1 MPKALLI
8 HATDPDCNCAEQ
20 PPTPFP
26 VLGITTL
33 AALFPKQWQLE
44 LVDENFTPADTN
56 KDADLVLI
64 STLTL
69 NAPHAYELAAAFRRR
84 NIPVLMGGMHPSA
97 CPDEAIKQ
105 CDALV
110 IGEAENILARV
121 LADFE
126 TGCMAGIYRGDTVDL
141 ATVPSPRLD
150 YLPANHFKTLGPVQ
164 ATRGCPFDCDFC
176 SVTTFFGHKY
186 RLRPIE
192 AVVADVKAV
201 LKRTRSNIIFFVDDN
216 IAGNADYAKK
226 LFKAL
231 IPLKIRW
238 GSFASIT
245 MSNDRELMQLAEE
258 SGCVQLF
265 IGFESIQQ
273 QNLDNSHKKWVQV
286 DRMKDHI
293 KIFHDHGV
301 IIEGSFVFGHD
312 QERKDIFARTA
323 DFIQEHGIQ
332 VPVFGVLTPYPA
344 TRLRQRLEEA
354 DRLLP
359 AAANWRLYDAT
370 HVLFKPMHMSP
381 EELEEGLL
389 WIKKFC
395 GSPSSIIKRV
405 MRGPRKNSLM
415 ALGINFAM
423 FAGRM
428 RQVNERWPK
437 KVNGPLVRPA
447 DW

>member
-8 HATDPDCNCAEQ
+8 HATDPNLHCAEQ

-33 AALFPKQWQLE
+33 AALFPDHWQLE
-44 LVDENFTPADTN
+44 LIDENFEKADTSR
-56 KDADLVLI
+56 DADLVII

-69 NAPHAYELAAAFRRR
+69 NAPHAYEMAAVFKKR
-84 NIPVLMGGMHPSA
+84 NIPILMGGMHPSA
-97 CPDEAIKQ
+97 CPEEAIKH
-105 CDALV
+105 CNALV
-110 IGEAENILARV
+110 IGEAEGVFHKV

-126 TGCMAGIYRGDTVDL
+126 AGTMAGVYKGETIDL
-141 ATVPSPRLD
+141 STVPSPRLD
-150 YLPANHFKTLGPVQ
+150 YLPASHFKTLGPVQ
-164 ATRGCPFDCDFC
+164 ATRGCPYDCDFC

-186 RLRPIE
+186 RFRPVETVI
-192 AVVADVKAV
+192 ADVKAV
-201 LKRTRSNIIFFVDDN
+201 LQRTKSNIIFFVDDN
-216 IAGNADYAKK
+216 IAGNPTYAKK
-226 LFKAL
+226 LFTAL

-245 MSNDRELMQLAEE
+245 MSNDLELMALAEK

-273 QNLDNSHKKWVQV
+273 ENLDNSHKKWVQV
-286 DRMKDHI
+286 DKMKDHI

-323 DFIQEHGIQ
+323 HFIQEHGIQ

-344 TRLRQRLEEA
+344 TRLRKRLEDA
-354 DRLLP
+354 GRLLP
-359 AAANWRLYDAT
+359 AASDWRLYDAT
-370 HVLFKPMHMSP
+370 HVLFQPMHMSP

-389 WIKKFC
+389 WIKKYC
-395 GSPSSIIKRV
+395 GSPSTIFKRV
-405 MRGPRKNSLM
+405 LKGPRKNSLM
-415 ALGINFAM
+415 ALGINFSM
-423 FAGRM
+423 FTGRM
-428 RQVNERWPK
+428 RQINERWPK
-437 KVNGPLVRPA
+437 KIKGPLVRPGS
-447 DW
+447 W

>member
-8 HATDPDCNCAEQ
+8 HATDPDFSGAEQ

-33 AALFPKQWQLE
+33 AALFPDNWQLE
-44 LVDENFTPADTN
+44 LIDENFKPADTN
-56 KDADLVLI
+56 KDADLVII

-69 NAPHAYELAAAFRRR
+69 NAPHAYELAGAFRQR

-97 CPDEAIKQ
+97 CPDEAIGH

-110 IGEAENILARV
+110 VGEAESILATV

-126 TGCMAGIYRGDTVDL
+126 SGTMAGIYRGNSVDL
-141 ATVPSPRLD
+141 TSVPSPRLD

-186 RLRPIE
+186 RRRP
-192 AVVADVKAV
+192 VASVINDIKAV

-216 IAGNADYAKK
+216 IAGTPAYAKE

-245 MSNDRELMQLAEE
+245 MTHDLELMRLAEQ

-286 DRMKDHI
+286 EKMKDHI

-301 IIEGSFVFGHD
+301 VIEGSFVFGHD

-323 DFIQEHGIQ
+323 DFIQENGIQ

-344 TRLRQRLEEA
+344 TRIRKRLEEA
-354 DRLLP
+354 GRLLP
-359 AAANWRLYDAT
+359 AADNWRLYDAA
-370 HVLFKPMHMSP
+370 HVLFEPQNMTP

-389 WIKKFC
+389 WIKKYC
-395 GSPSSIIKRV
+395 GSPSSILKRV

-423 FAGRM
+423 YAGRM
-428 RQVNERWPK
+428 RQVNQRWPK
-437 KVNGPLVRPA
+437 KLKGPLVRPGT
-447 DW
+447 W

>member
-8 HATDPDCNCAEQ
+8 HATDPNFSGAEQ

-33 AALFPKQWQLE
+33 AALFPDHWQLE
-44 LVDENFTPADTN
+44 LIDENFEQADTT
-56 KDADLVLI
+56 KDADLILI
-64 STLTL
+64 SSLTI
-69 NAPHAYELAAAFRRR
+69 NAPHAYELAAAFRKR
-84 NIPVLMGGMHPSA
+84 NLPILMGGMHPSA
-97 CPDEAIKQ
+97 CPDEAIKH
-105 CDALV
+105 CDALI
-110 IGEAENILARV
+110 IGEAERIFSTV

-126 TGCMAGIYRGDTVDL
+126 AGKMSGIYKGETVDL
-141 ATVPSPRLD
+141 SMVPNPRLD
-150 YLPANHFKTLGPVQ
+150 YLPAKHFKTLGPVQ
-164 ATRGCPFDCDFC
+164 ATRGCPYDCDFC

-186 RLRPIE
+186 RLRPVE
-192 AVVADVKAV
+192 AVVECVKSV

-216 IAGNADYAKK
+216 IAGNPAYAKE

-245 MSNDRELMQLAEE
+245 MSNDLELMKLAEQ

-273 QNLDNSHKKWVQV
+273 ENLDNSHKKWVKV
-286 DRMKDHI
+286 ENMKNHI

-323 DFIQEHGIQ
+323 QFIQENGIQ

-344 TRLRQRLEEA
+344 TRLRKRLEDA
-354 DRLLP
+354 NRLLP
-359 AAANWRLYDAT
+359 IAADWRLYDAG

-389 WIKKFC
+389 WIKKYC
-395 GSPSSIIKRV
+395 GSPTSIFKRV
-405 MRGPRKNSLM
+405 WKGPRKNSLM
-415 ALGINFAM
+415 ALGINFSM
-423 FAGRM
+423 FSGRM
-428 RQVNERWPK
+428 RQINEQWPK
-437 KVNGPLVRPA
+437 KIKGPLVRPGT
-447 DW
+447 W